1 MGKFMW
7 TGSDLLYA
15 NLGAL
20 KHSNIKKYPY
30 ILAYWLFAKVLDF
43 FVEGH
48 YVVSEH
54 LIKELK
60 TKKKVKV
67 LVDPPLYPNK
77 IEKVKHD
84 DFNVLFYLPVTKN
97 QKFTDWVYGDDIARN
112 VMSRYGDDTSVF
124 FIYVFGN
131 DDMNR
136 IYPEID
142 FYLRPNRHDGNPRMI
157 MECEING
164 IPYYW
169 SKENPDIDEIIKQI
183 EEVRNG

>member
-1 MGKFMW
+1 MNF
-7 TGSDLLYA
+7 
-15 NLGAL
+15 
-20 KHSNIKKYPY
+20 KKP
-30 ILAYWLFAKVLDF
+30 F
-43 FVEGH
+43 
-48 YVVSEH
+48 
-54 LIKELK
+54 
-60 TKKKVKV
+60 KV

-77 IEKVKHD
+77 IKKIEHD

-157 MECEING
+157 MECEINR

-183 EEVRNG
+183 EEARK